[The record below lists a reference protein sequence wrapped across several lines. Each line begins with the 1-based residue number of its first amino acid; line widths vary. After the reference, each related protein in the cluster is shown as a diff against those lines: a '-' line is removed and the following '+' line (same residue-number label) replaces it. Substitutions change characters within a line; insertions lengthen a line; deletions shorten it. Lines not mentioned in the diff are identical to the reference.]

1 MRMRRFIFAAAAIL
15 AGGAFAISAGWAAE
29 KCEPGALAGKYP
41 TLVGKTI
48 RVAQDPQGGPPYS
61 FRDPE
66 NFDTIVGLDADTVR
80 AAFDCIGVPFEF
92 KTGSWSGL
100 LPAVIAGQADVMW
113 SNLYY
118 TPARAEQVD
127 FVTYRLAAT
136 RGIVRKGNPKNVH
149 ALDDACGVRAA
160 AGLGTV
166 EEAMFRG
173 ISEKCVAAGKPAL
186 EIVTYPDRPTGI
198 RMLLN
203 DRADLMMG
211 DSGGGAYTVK
221 LYQNDLE
228 SGYVI
233 LTDYKVGPGI
243 SKSMPELRRAIFDAM
258 QILQADGTEKQLL
271 VKYDVDPE
279 LQRPVEI
286 FTK

>member
-1 MRMRRFIFAAAAIL
+1 MRSFLFAAVAAALIC
-15 AGGAFAISAGWAAE
+15 GFSGAPVAWATE
-29 KCEPGALAGKYP
+29 KCDPTVVAAKYP
-41 TLVGKTI
+41 SLAGKTI

-66 NFDTIVGLDADTVR
+66 NFDKIVGLDADVAR
-80 AAFDCIGVPFEF
+80 AAFACIGVPFEF

-100 LPAVIAGQADVMW
+100 LPSVIAGQADLMW

-118 TPARAEQVD
+118 TPARAAQVD
-127 FVTYRLAAT
+127 FVTYSIAAT
-136 RGIVRKGNPKNVH
+136 RGLVRKGNPKNVH
-149 ALDDACGVRAA
+149 ALEDACGVRAA

-166 EEAMFRG
+166 EEAMFRT
-173 ISEKCVAAGKPAL
+173 ISDKCTAAGKPAL

-211 DSGGGAYTVK
+211 DAGGGAFTIK
-221 LYQNDLE
+221 LHPNELE

-233 LTDYKVGPGI
+233 VTDYKVGPGI
-243 SKSMPELRRAIFDAM
+243 NKSMSELRQALFDAM
-258 QILQADGTEKQLL
+258 QTLESDGTLKSLM
-271 VKYDVDPE
+271 VKYEVDPE
-279 LQRPVEI
+279 LQRTVEMW
-286 FTK
+286 TK

>member
-1 MRMRRFIFAAAAIL
+1 MRSFLFAAIAVAL
-15 AGGAFAISAGWAAE
+15 MCGAFAATDAQAADT
-29 KCEPGALAGKYP
+29 CDPGAVAKKYP
-41 TLVGKTI
+41 SLAGKTI

-66 NFDTIVGLDADTVR
+66 NFDKIVGLDADVAR
-80 AAFDCIGVPFEF
+80 AAFACIGVPFEF

-100 LPAVIAGQADVMW
+100 LPSVIAGQVDLMW

-118 TPARAEQVD
+118 TPARAAQVD
-127 FVTYRLAAT
+127 FVTYSIAAT
-136 RGIVRKGNPKNVH
+136 RGLVRKGNPKNVH
-149 ALDDACGVRAA
+149 ALEDACGVRAA

-166 EEAMFRG
+166 EEAMFRTL
-173 ISEKCVAAGKPAL
+173 SDKCTAAGKPPL

-211 DSGGGAYTVK
+211 DAGGGAFTIK
-221 LYQNDLE
+221 LHPNELE

-233 LTDYKVGPGI
+233 VTDYKVGPGI
-243 SKSMPELRRAIFDAM
+243 NKSMPELRQALFDAM
-258 QILQADGTEKQLL
+258 QILEADGTLKSQM
-271 VKYDVDPE
+271 VKYEVDPE
-279 LQRPVEI
+279 LQRPVEMW
-286 FTK
+286 TK

>member
-1 MRMRRFIFAAAAIL
+1 MRSFLFAAGAAALIFGAAAAP
-15 AGGAFAISAGWAAE
+15 GTRAAE
-29 KCEPGALAGKYP
+29 KCDPAAVATKYPLLAGK
-41 TLVGKTI
+41 TI
-48 RVAQDPQGGPPYS
+48 QVAQDPQGGPPYS
-61 FRDPE
+61 FREPE
-66 NFDTIVGLDADTVR
+66 NFDKIVGLDADIVR
-80 AAFDCIGVPFEF
+80 AAFACIGLPFEF

-100 LPAVIAGQADVMW
+100 LPSVIAGQADVMW

-136 RGIVRKGNPKNVH
+136 RGLVRKGNPKNVH
-149 ALDDACGVRAA
+149 ALEDACGVRAA

-166 EEAMFRG
+166 EEAMFRT
-173 ISEKCVAAGKPAL
+173 ISDKCTATGKPAL

-211 DSGGGAYTVK
+211 DAGGGAWTIK
-221 LYQNDLE
+221 LNPNELE

-233 LTDYKVGPGI
+233 VTDYKVGPGI
-243 SKSMPELRRAIFDAM
+243 NKSMPELRQAIFDAM
-258 QILQADGTEKQLL
+258 QLLEADGTQKALM
-271 VKYDVDPE
+271 VKYDVDPGLE
-279 LQRPVEI
+279 RPVEM

>member
-41 TLVGKTI
+41 SLVGKTI

-173 ISEKCVAAGKPAL
+173 ISEKCVAAGKTAL

-258 QILQADGTEKQLL
+258 QILQADGTEKQLM

>member
-1 MRMRRFIFAAAAIL
+1 MRRLIFAAAAAALICGPFL
-15 AGGAFAISAGWAAE
+15 A
-29 KCEPGALAGKYP
+29 PGASAADKCQPEALASKYPSLAGK
-41 TLVGKTI
+41 TI
-48 RVAQDPQGGPPYS
+48 KVAQDPQGGPPYS

-66 NFDTIVGLDADTVR
+66 NFDNIVGLDAEIVR
-80 AAFDCIGVPFEF
+80 AAFACIGVPFEF
-92 KTGSWSGL
+92 KIGSWSGL
-100 LPAVIAGQADVMW
+100 LPSVIAGQADLMW

-127 FVTYRLAAT
+127 FVTYLLAAT
-136 RGIVRKGNPKNVH
+136 RGLVRKGNPKNIH
-149 ALDDACGVRAA
+149 SLDDACGVRAA

-173 ISEKCVAAGKPAL
+173 VSDKCTAAGKPPL

-211 DSGGGAYTVK
+211 DSGGGAYTIK
-221 LYQNDLE
+221 LNPNDLE
-228 SGYVI
+228 SGYTI
-233 LTDYKVGPGI
+233 LTNYKVGPGI
-243 SKSMPELRRAIFDAM
+243 GKSMPELRQAVFDAM
-258 QILQADGTEKQLL
+258 QILQADGTQKKLM
-271 VKYDVDPE
+271 VKYEVDPG
-279 LQRPVEI
+279 LQRPVEM

>member
-1 MRMRRFIFAAAAIL
+1 MRSFLFAAIAVALI
-15 AGGAFAISAGWAAE
+15 GGAFAATDAQAADT
-29 KCEPGALAGKYP
+29 CDPGAVAKKYPSLAGK
-41 TLVGKTI
+41 TV

-66 NFDTIVGLDADTVR
+66 NFDKIVGLDADVAR
-80 AAFDCIGVPFEF
+80 AAFACIGVPFDF

-100 LPAVIAGQADVMW
+100 LPSVIAGQVDLMW

-118 TPARAEQVD
+118 TPARAAQVD
-127 FVTYRLAAT
+127 FVTYSIAAT
-136 RGIVRKGNPKNVH
+136 RGLVRKGNPKNVH
-149 ALDDACGVRAA
+149 ALEDACGVRAA

-166 EEAMFRG
+166 EEAMFRAL
-173 ISEKCVAAGKPAL
+173 SDKCTAAGKPPL

-211 DSGGGAYTVK
+211 DAGGGAFTIK
-221 LYQNDLE
+221 LHPNELE

-233 LTDYKVGPGI
+233 VTDYKVGPGI
-243 SKSMPELRRAIFDAM
+243 NKSMPELRQALFDAM
-258 QILQADGTEKQLL
+258 QMLEADGTLKSLMG
-271 VKYDVDPE
+271 KYEVDPE
-279 LQRPVEI
+279 LQRPVEMW
-286 FTK
+286 TK

>member
-1 MRMRRFIFAAAAIL
+1 MRSFIFAVAAIL
-15 AGGAFAISAGWAAE
+15 GGGAFAVSAGWAAE

-41 TLVGKTI
+41 SLVGKTI

-100 LPAVIAGQADVMW
+100 LPAVIASQADVMW

-173 ISEKCVAAGKPAL
+173 ISEKCVAAGKSAL

-211 DSGGGAYTVK
+211 DSGGGA
-221 LYQNDLE
+221 
-228 SGYVI
+228 
-233 LTDYKVGPGI
+233 
-243 SKSMPELRRAIFDAM
+243 
-258 QILQADGTEKQLL
+258 
-271 VKYDVDPE
+271 
-279 LQRPVEI
+279 
-286 FTK
+286 

>member
-1 MRMRRFIFAAAAIL
+1 MRSFLFAAAAAALIFGL
-15 AGGAFAISAGWAAE
+15 APVARAAD
-29 KCEPGALAGKYP
+29 KCDPAAVATKYPSLAGK
-41 TLVGKTI
+41 TF

-66 NFDTIVGLDADTVR
+66 NFDKIVGLDADVVH
-80 AAFDCIGVPFEF
+80 AAFACIGVKFEF

-100 LPAVIAGQADVMW
+100 LPSVIAGQADLMW

-118 TPARAEQVD
+118 TSARAAQVD
-127 FVTYRLAAT
+127 FVTYSIAAT
-136 RGIVRKGNPKNVH
+136 RGLVRKGNPKNVH
-149 ALDDACGVRAA
+149 ALEDACGVRAA

-166 EEAMFRG
+166 EEAMFRTV
-173 ISEKCVAAGKPAL
+173 SDKCAAAGKPAL

-211 DSGGGAYTVK
+211 DAGGGAYTIK
-221 LYQNDLE
+221 LHPNELE

-243 SKSMPELRRAIFDAM
+243 NKSLAELRQALFDAM
-258 QILQADGTEKQLL
+258 QIVEADGTLKTLM
-271 VKYDVDPE
+271 VKYEVDPA
-279 LQRPVEI
+279 LQRPVEMW
-286 FTK
+286 TK

>member
-1 MRMRRFIFAAAAIL
+1 MRMRSFIFAAAAVL
-15 AGGAFAISAGWAAE
+15 AGGAFPVSAGWAAE
-29 KCEPGALAGKYP
+29 KCEPSALAGKYP
-41 TLVGKTI
+41 SLVGKTI

-258 QILQADGTEKQLL
+258 QILQADGTEKQLM